1 MPGPDPRKVRLV
13 ELLLRKAART
23 NFEHEAAAFRAKAE
37 HIMARDGITPDMLP
51 DARARKTTE
60 QYRED
65 IRRRQAS
72 QGFRSATHAGPVVI
86 ITFGNGSTTTA
97 IGTDFSFTWR
107 FSG

>member
-1 MPGPDPRKVRLV
+1 MPDPRKVRLV

-23 NFEHEAAAFRAKAE
+23 NYPHEAQAFRAKAE
-37 HIMARDGITPDMLP
+37 HIMARDGITPDMFP

-72 QGFRSATHAGPVVI
+72 QGFRSATHAGPVVVI
-86 ITFGNGSTTTA
+86 FGNGSPTTVS
-97 IGTDFSFTWR
+97 SFTFTVTW
-107 FSG
+107 G